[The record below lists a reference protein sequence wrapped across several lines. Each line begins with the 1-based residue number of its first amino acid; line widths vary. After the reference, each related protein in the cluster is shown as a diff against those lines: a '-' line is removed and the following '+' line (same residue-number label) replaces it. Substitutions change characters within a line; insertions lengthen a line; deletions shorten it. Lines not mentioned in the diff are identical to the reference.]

1 MFNQLNISSGHS
13 INCKGASHFID
24 EVTEARKVVNRIKE
38 ICDKLGVECYTYHD
52 SSNNSRQN
60 LKNIVEWHNKFLDG
74 LDISI
79 HFNAC
84 SPTNADRG
92 TEVWVYSQG
101 NFEKQLIK
109 DIADSGNLLNRG
121 VKTSRG
127 FYFLKNTAKKSIL
140 IELCFVDSQADV
152 NKYKANFENICRA
165 IVKSLTGKM
174 YVEQTNPTTNIYKVQ
189 VGAFKNIE
197 NAKKLQQELKSK
209 GYDSVISRVT
219 K

>member
-38 ICDKLGVECYTYHD
+38 ICDKLGIECYTYHD
-52 SSNNSRQN
+52 SSNNSHQN

-84 SPTNADRG
+84 SVTNADRG

-109 DIADSGNLLNRG
+109 DIADSGNFLNRG
-121 VKTSRG
+121 VKISRG
-127 FYFLKNTAKKSIL
+127 FYFLKNTAKGSKM
-140 IELCFVDSQADV
+140 
-152 NKYKANFENICRA
+152 KAN
-165 IVKSLTGKM
+165 
-174 YVEQTNPTTNIYKVQ
+174 
-189 VGAFKNIE
+189 
-197 NAKKLQQELKSK
+197 
-209 GYDSVISRVT
+209 
-219 K
+219 